1 MEWENLVN
9 LTPHAINVELK
20 DKTVISIPPSGEVLR
35 LDEEDVKVAEYVI
48 RKKFSLDDSVYDT
61 MSEDKTYIVS
71 IILLPYLKKDVLG
84 SDWVFRH
91 YDFLAPDTGIK
102 SAVRDSEGRII
113 AVKRFIAP

>member
-1 MEWENLVN
+1 MEWKDLVN

-20 DKTVISIPPSGEVLR
+20 DKTVISIPPSGRVLR
-35 LDEEDVKVAEYVI
+35 LDEDEKEVAEYVV
-48 RKKFSLDDSVYDT
+48 KKKYSIKDSVYETLD
-61 MSEDKTYIVS
+61 EEKTYIVS
-71 IILLPYLKKDVLG
+71 IILLPYLKKDILG